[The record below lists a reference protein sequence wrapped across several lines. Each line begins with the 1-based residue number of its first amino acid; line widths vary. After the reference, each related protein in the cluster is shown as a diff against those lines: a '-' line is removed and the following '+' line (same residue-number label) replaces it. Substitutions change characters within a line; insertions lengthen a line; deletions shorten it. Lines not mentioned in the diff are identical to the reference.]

1 MERETGKRDEYFE
14 KNKVT
19 GIQLMDRY
27 TNLRTIFI
35 FFAMGV
41 VIKIC
46 FKTHGEF
53 EDVEAVVG

>member
-1 MERETGKRDEYFE
+1 
-14 KNKVT
+14 
-19 GIQLMDRY
+19 MDRY

-53 EDVEAVVG
+53 EDVEAFVG